1 MRFQFKFQK
10 LLEIE
15 KYREK
20 DLTKE
25 ISVLKNKLHEEEK
38 LLVFLQS
45 VLSLQQVEM
54 ERKMHTLG
62 DATVFILF
70 ESYLSKL
77 NHDISIQEA
86 KVKEA
91 SMRVSSVQN
100 ALLKV
105 FKKRK
110 VFEKLRERYENEYK
124 EQAIKSE
131 NKKYDEIAISRF
143 YYKGRKKD
151 IC

>member
-124 EQAIKSE
+124 EQALKSE

>member
-1 MRFQFKFQK
+1 